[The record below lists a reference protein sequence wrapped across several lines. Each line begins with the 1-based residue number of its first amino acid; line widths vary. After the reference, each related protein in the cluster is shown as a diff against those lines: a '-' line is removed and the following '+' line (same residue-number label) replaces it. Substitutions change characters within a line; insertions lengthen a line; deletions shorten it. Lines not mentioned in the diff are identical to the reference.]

1 MLNTKKTTA
10 AGCSDSDDQK
20 TGCLAAG
27 SRRFELILKQCSTG
41 SVSSPLVCHQTPI
54 IRQQTLTWHLLR
66 CYFQSLTDTN
76 RHTVRKSTSCRS
88 VPMVTWTNR
97 SQLLTEDEDLCR
109 PIKEN
114 AYIHILYEPADTH
127 THTHTSWES
136 AFKAS
141 FFCSKCRKQKYNGN
155 IFSLGKKKMK
165 TAKGL
170 SNQVRERKS
179 NLPEPFYGT
188 AHS

>member
-127 THTHTSWES
+127 THIHTP
-136 AFKAS
+136 AGHQP
-141 FFCSKCRKQKYNGN
+141 SKHLFSVLNAENKNTMGT
-155 IFSLGKKKMK
+155 FSLWEKKNENSQR
-165 TAKGL
+165 L
-170 SNQVRERKS
+170 E
-179 NLPEPFYGT
+179 
-188 AHS
+188 